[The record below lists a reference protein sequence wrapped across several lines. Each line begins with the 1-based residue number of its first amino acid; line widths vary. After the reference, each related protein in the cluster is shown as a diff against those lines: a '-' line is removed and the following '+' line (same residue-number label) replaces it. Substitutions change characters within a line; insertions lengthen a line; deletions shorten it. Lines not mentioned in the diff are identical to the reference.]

1 MRRAWRGAMPV
12 ALTLPPN
19 FERRPRVRRR
29 RRRLAFGALL
39 ALGLA
44 LAAVGFWAPA
54 RGSAAPSPS
63 TASGALPGA
72 WPSSLTLG
80 DEFSVE
86 RPDGALDL
94 YEVAALD
101 VVDAERAQLGA
112 DADTLVLVTSWP
124 FDSASVAG
132 NWRYVVTARRVLR
145 SEPAAAIS
153 SASF

>member
-1 MRRAWRGAMPV
+1 MSRAWRGAMPV

-19 FERRPRVRRR
+19 FERRPRARRR

-44 LAAVGFWAPA
+44 LAALGFWAPA
-54 RGSAAPSPS
+54 RGSTAPDASAASAAPPN
-63 TASGALPGA
+63 A
-72 WPSSLTLG
+72 WLHSLTFG
-80 DEFSVE
+80 DEFTVE
-86 RPDGALDL
+86 RAYGALDI
-94 YEVAALD
+94 YQVAALD

-153 SASF
+153 RTAF